1 MKRRMTSFLII
12 ISLIVL
18 GVLGYE
24 YLGEV
29 ESKSSVWGLNDSY
42 KTLDEIKSE
51 SDLVVRAHIPLYY
64 DIREIGGEERTTKQA
79 FYEVAIDEVF
89 LDHTGHGF
97 DEDSEIIVNQV
108 IGSKDSDADGY
119 SAKKGMKPMKTGDY
133 LLFLKKVTHPTD
145 GKVYYVSNSSHH
157 LYILRG
163 KNSFKNIASDELG
176 EIKYSELTSGR

>member
-1 MKRRMTSFLII
+1 MKRRITSLLII
-12 ISLIVL
+12 IMLIVL

-24 YLGEV
+24 YLEKTEADSGI
-29 ESKSSVWGLNDSY
+29 WGLNESY
-42 KTLDEIKSE
+42 KTLDEIKAE

-97 DEDSEIIVNQV
+97 DEDSEIVVNQV
-108 IGSKDSDADGY
+108 IGLKDSNADGY

-133 LLFLKKVTHPTD
+133 LLFLKKVTHPAD
-145 GKVYYVSNSSHH
+145 GKVYYISNSSHH
-157 LYILRG
+157 LYKWRG
-163 KNSFKNIASDELG
+163 NKIFKNIASDELG
-176 EIKYSELTSGR
+176 EIKYSELSSGK